1 MRRTKMTTTQGGLAV
16 EAGKTLERI
25 IEDSLSNKGFTSI
38 PYREYIKKP
47 AKYGNELLLKNV
59 PYNSIYGHNSKS
71 EFVLKSERYALE
83 IRIECKWQQSKGSVD
98 EKFPYVYLNCIEQ
111 MPEKNIF
118 IIVDGGG
125 AKAGA
130 IEWLRKACETNKYI
144 QQDKSNKV
152 QLMSISDFVIWIN
165 QTIR

>member
-1 MRRTKMTTTQGGLAV
+1 MTTSQGGLAV
-16 EAGKTLERI
+16 EAGRTLERI
-25 IEDSLSNKGFTSI
+25 IEDSLSNRGFTSI
-38 PYREYIKKP
+38 PYREYIKQP

-130 IEWLRKACETNKYI
+130 IEWLKNACETNKYI
-144 QQDKSNKV
+144 PHNQSNKV
-152 QLMSISDFVIWIN
+152 KLMSISDFVIWIN